1 MKHSLTK
8 SWTVILTLLALTFSA
23 IGVIPA
29 QAAAFTVTNLND
41 SGAGSLRQTITNA
54 NAAPGADTITF
65 NVSGVITLLSTLP
78 SANTAGLTID
88 GAGQAVTIS
97 GNNAVRIF
105 WLISG
110 AVLTLKNL
118 TIAKGGN
125 GTDGGGIYN
134 LGTLRV
140 ANSTF
145 SGNSAGGGHG
155 GAIYNSAGVLIVTN
169 STFSNNTA
177 PSGLGGA
184 IENYA
189 GTVTIANSTFS
200 GNSAHT
206 GGGISN
212 YASGTLNIT
221 NSSFSGNSATYLGGG
236 IDNSAGAV
244 TLRNT
249 IIANSASGGN
259 CAGTIT
265 NGGNNIDSGATCGWG
280 SASGSMSNTNPLLD
294 ALANHGGPTQTFAL
308 LIGSPAIDGVT
319 FNAPNSAPAADQR
332 GVARPQGA
340 RDDIGSYEAILLTLN
355 SNAAQDGWVLESGE
369 NTSVGGALNSAATAF
384 NLGDNAAKEQYRGIL
399 SFSTGAGGLPETAVI
414 VGVTLRVRQQA
425 ILGGGNPVATFGG
438 FMVDIKNGF
447 FGATAL
453 ETGDFQAA
461 ASASYGPFVLA
472 PVGGWYSI
480 NLTSAKAY
488 INKLAMNS
496 GLTQIRLRFKLDDNN
511 DAVAN
516 VLSLYSGNVLAAASR
531 PQLII
536 TYYVP

>member
-140 ANSTF
+140 
-145 SGNSAGGGHG
+145 
-155 GAIYNSAGVLIVTN
+155 
-169 STFSNNTA
+169 
-177 PSGLGGA
+177 
-184 IENYA
+184 
-189 GTVTIANSTFS
+189 ANSTFS

-425 ILGGGNPVATFGG
+425 ILGGGNPVATFGV

>member
-1 MKHSLTK
+1 MKRSITK
-8 SWTVILTLLALTFSA
+8 SWPIILTLLALTFSA
-23 IGVIPA
+23 IGVTPA
-29 QAAAFTVTNLND
+29 HAAAFTVTNLND
-41 SGAGSLRQTITNA
+41 SGAGSLRQAIASA

-65 NVSGVITLLSTLP
+65 NVSGAITLLSTLP
-78 SANTAGLTID
+78 ITDTAGLKID
-88 GAGQAVTIS
+88 GSGQTVTIS
-97 GNNAVRIF
+97 GNNTVRVLWI
-105 WLISG
+105 ISG
-110 AVLTLKNL
+110 AVLTLNNL
-118 TIAKGGN
+118 TITKGGN
-125 GTDGGGIYN
+125 GADGGGIYN
-134 LGTLRV
+134 LGTLRI

-155 GAIYNSAGVLIVTN
+155 GAIYNSAGVLIITN

-177 PSGLGGA
+177 PAGLGGV

-189 GTVTIANSTFS
+189 GAVTITNSAFS

-212 YASGTLNIT
+212 YHFGTLNVT
-221 NSSFSGNSATYLGGG
+221 NSSFSGNSASYLGGS
-236 IDNSAGAV
+236 IDNSAGVV

-280 SASGSMSNTNPLLD
+280 SASGSMSNTNPLLG

-340 RDDIGSYEAILLTLN
+340 RYDIGSYEAILLTLN

-369 NTSVGGALNSAATAF
+369 NSSVGGTLNSAATTF

-399 SFSTGAGGLPETAVI
+399 SFSTGINLPETAVI
-414 VGVTLRVRQQA
+414 IGVTLRVRQQA

-447 FGATAL
+447 FGATTL

-461 ASASYGPFVLA
+461 ADQSYGPFNTALA
-472 PVGGWYSI
+472 GGWYSI
-480 NLTSAKAY
+480 NLTGAKAS
-488 INKLAMNS
+488 INKVAING
-496 GLTQIRLRFKLDDNN
+496 GLTQVRLRFKLDDNN